1 MCLLQFLVISKGF
14 FSFWKKKIYIH
25 VLASGSSL
33 LPSQFLRIAL
43 SCVNNID
50 IIPATPPRFGEGL
63 LHSHS
68 LLQRPALCLS
78 HAGQGCLVVAPLI
91 DNPD

>member
-1 MCLLQFLVISKGF
+1 MLTPVPCHFLGFLLILEKN
-14 FSFWKKKIYIH
+14 IYIH

-33 LPSQFLRIAL
+33 FPSQSLRIAL
-43 SCVNNID
+43 SCVNKID
-50 IIPATPPRFGEGL
+50 IMPATPPRFGEGL

-78 HAGQGCLVVAPLI
+78 HAGQRAQTGLPGGCTTHR
-91 DNPD
+91 